1 MDFVISVATT
11 AVAVF
16 AAIVA
21 VYSLLQQRKE
31 AQLVVNTHFLN
42 DKIRMLVE
50 HPELIELHGIS
61 RAELA
66 QHGLTEVELAYILNS
81 IFAGQAFHAAGQVR
95 RVKLSPYR
103 IAMLETGKFETA
115 WKKFIRGRLTMPSP
129 YSAAIDRFYA
139 ERDKARSV

>member
-1 MDFVISVATT
+1 MDSVVSLATT

-21 VYSLLQQRKE
+21 VYSLMQQRKE

-50 HPELIELHGIS
+50 HPELIELHGIP

-66 QHGLTEVELAYILNS
+66 RQGLTEVELAYILNS
-81 IFAGQAFHAAGQVR
+81 IFAGQAFHAAGQAHR
-95 RVKLSPYR
+95 IQLSPYR
-103 IAMLETGKFETA
+103 IAMLETAKFETA
-115 WKKFIRGRLTMPSP
+115 WKHFIRGRLTTHTP

-139 ERDKARSV
+139 ERDKAKAA